1 MRTMLTCCNCGAPVP
16 VPEFFWRFTPEN
28 AARYAKTA
36 ACAKCAPAVE
46 REQARI
52 RDEEEREA
60 EHRELQRKLDE
71 YYADRMRDSK
81 LDLYEMKFEPEH
93 PAANRALAG
102 WMFGH
107 IDSCVWIIGESGK
120 CKTRV
125 IQAAARE
132 ACRNR
137 TVRYWPVLD
146 LAARLTETAKHP
158 ETQLKD
164 TYFAELLILDDLG
177 KEPLT
182 AARLASLAA
191 IVDRRYI
198 GWDQVRR
205 RQGAE
210 HPVFGLGTH
219 SEGKLGG
226 QIWITS
232 QLEPDALAD
241 KLSSVDQNDATA
253 IVRRLAEMCVL
264 HRA

>member
-1 MRTMLTCCNCGAPVP
+1 MVDA
-16 VPEFFWRFTPEN
+16 
-28 AARYAKTA
+28 
-36 ACAKCAPAVE
+36 E
-46 REQARI
+46 RQRA
-52 RDEEEREA
+52 RDEEEIREERQA
-60 EHRELQRKLDE
+60 LQKELDLR
-71 YYADRMRDSK
+71 YADRLKDSQ
-81 LDLYEMKFEPEH
+81 LDLYALGFDPAN
-93 PAANRALAG
+93 PAANNGLAR

-107 IDSCVWIIGESGK
+107 VDSCVWIIGESGK

-132 ACRNR
+132 ACKNR
-137 TVRYWPVLD
+137 TVRYWPTLD

-158 ETQLKD
+158 EAQLKD
-164 TYFAELLILDDLG
+164 TYFTELLILDDLG

-205 RQGAE
+205 KQGAE

-219 SEGKLGG
+219 SDGKLGG

-232 QLEPDALAD
+232 QVEPDAIAE
-241 KLSSVDQNDATA
+241 KLSAVDQNDATA

>member
-1 MRTMLTCCNCGAPVP
+1 MLACCNCGAPVLEP
-16 VPEFFWRFTPEN
+16 AYFETFTPEN
-28 AARYAKTA
+28 KERFAQRVACDRCTPIVEAKREA
-36 ACAKCAPAVE
+36 E
-46 REQARI
+46 RE
-52 RDEEEREA
+52 EEERKA
-60 EHRELQRKLDE
+60 DLRELQRKLDE
-71 YYADRMRDSK
+71 RYAERIRDSQ
-81 LDLYEMKFEPEH
+81 LDLYELEFDPAN
-93 PAANRALAG
+93 PAANNGLAR

-107 IDSCVWIIGESGK
+107 VDSCVWIIGESGK

-132 ACRNR
+132 ACKNR

-158 ETQLKD
+158 EAQLKD

-205 RQGAE
+205 KQGAE
-210 HPVFGLGTH
+210 HPVFGLGAH
-219 SEGKLGG
+219 SDGKLGG

-232 QLEPDALAD
+232 QVEPDAIAE
-241 KLSSVDQNDATA
+241 KLSAVDQNDATA